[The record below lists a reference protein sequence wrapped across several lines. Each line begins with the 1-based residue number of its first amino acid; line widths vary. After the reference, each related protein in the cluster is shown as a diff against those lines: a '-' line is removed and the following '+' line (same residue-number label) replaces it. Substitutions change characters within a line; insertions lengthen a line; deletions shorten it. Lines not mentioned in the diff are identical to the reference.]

1 MPCNGF
7 LCINDNRGNC
17 TLKVKK
23 CTESVWNN
31 STVEC
36 MECFSKC
43 QFCKNYGCVM
53 FPKTVIE
60 RNKLKKEKIQLVLKE
75 NSAEKSEMSKATETY
90 SKIDK
95 MWAYVDGSYNANT
108 KTYGYGVVIGYENKT
123 EKLKGSGQNEN
134 MASMRN
140 VAGEICGARAA
151 IEYAVSKKAKT
162 LEIYYDYMGI
172 EMWAT
177 GRWRA
182 NKEETM
188 EYKQFCEK
196 ADIELVFHKVKGH
209 SGDAGNEMADKLA
222 REAVG
227 LAD

>member
-1 MPCNGF
+1 MACNGF
-7 LCINDNRGNC
+7 LCINENNGNC
-17 TLKVKK
+17 TLKAKK

-31 STVEC
+31 RIVEC
-36 MECFSKC
+36 VECFSKC

-60 RNKLKKEKIQLVLKE
+60 RNKLKKEEMQPELKE
-75 NSAEKSEMSKATETY
+75 KPVKKSAILKEPDQRHG
-90 SKIDK
+90 IDK

-108 KTYGYGVVIGYENKT
+108 KTYGYGVVIGYENST
-123 EKLKGSGQNEN
+123 EKLKGSGQKEN

-151 IEYAVSKKAKT
+151 IEYALSKKAKK

-188 EYKQFCEK
+188 EYKQFCEE

-209 SGDAGNEMADKLA
+209 SGDAGNEMADRLA
-222 REAVG
+222 KEAVG
-227 LAD
+227 L